1 MGFGFPGPYRL
12 SRLPKPSKKDE
23 IECPEGGV
31 PEIVTLSEPPEFRV
45 LEVFDEPVHT
55 LGRVGVGVGVTPAML
70 KLLFFVLLPSLDSLS
85 WSALSTTPKTL
96 YDLPASNAG
105 HVDRPLVKL

>member
-12 SRLPKPSKKDE
+12 SRLPKPGAKDE

-55 LGRVGVGVGVTPAML
+55 LGRVGVGVGVT
-70 KLLFFVLLPSLDSLS
+70 LLTVNFCTHLELAAESLPSL
-85 WSALSTTPKTL
+85 
-96 YDLPASNAG
+96 N
-105 HVDRPLVKL
+105 VKYPFTCIFVGYFPVP